1 MFNKENEIKDWK
13 ERVVLDNLLN
23 CLETING
30 VNAEIGINESK
41 IGVNI
46 QVEYKDSLVLISV
59 VRIDSKK
66 KVVKLILMPP
76 STANDL
82 NQVTELGRLISSSLD
97 RKMGIY
103 STVGAYP
110 SDDGLFI
117 QWEYKDN
124 GFTNEHYDLY
134 KHIDTYIKNTPI
146 FKDDFIMLSDLNL
159 LRIECNPF
167 GDRAPLSIILA
178 DKILNNK
185 EQFLLNKILKK
196 IEEYSLLF
204 SFILEKDEV
213 LSTIN
218 LVRNDKELGY
228 HSDALANTFINLYKF
243 NNKDN

>member
-23 CLETING
+23 CLGTITG
-30 VNAEIGINESK
+30 VDAELGINESK

-66 KVVKLILMPP
+66 KIVKLILMPP
-76 STANDL
+76 SITNDL
-82 NQVTELGRLISSSLD
+82 NQVAELGRLISSSLD

-146 FKDDFIMLSDLNL
+146 SKDDFIMLSDLNL
-159 LRIECNPF
+159 LRVECNPF
-167 GDRAPLSIILA
+167 GDKAPLSIFLAA
-178 DKILNNK
+178 DKILNHS
-185 EQFLLNKILKK
+185 EQLLVSRMFKK

-204 SFILEKDEV
+204 SFTIEKNEM

-218 LVRNDKELGY
+218 LIKKDKELGV
-228 HSDALANTFINLYKF
+228 HSDAFVNNFIDIYNY
-243 NNKDN
+243 NKDK